1 MPGYVF
7 RRWKSCHFESKQ
19 QEVGMAGRPS
29 ELENIDFA
37 QVELM
42 GKFRATHETMA
53 EHFGVCV
60 RTIERYMADEEGEFC
75 RVYKKAFSECK
86 MKLSEAQMKSALEGN
101 ATMLVWLGKQHLGQ
115 KDKQEIKTDLTVSG
129 APLINFGDT
138 SKKE

>member
-1 MPGYVF
+1 MP
-7 RRWKSCHFESKQ
+7 
-19 QEVGMAGRPS
+19 AGRPS

-60 RTIERYMADEEGEFC
+60 RTIERYMSDDEGEFC

-86 MKLSEAQMKSALEGN
+86 MRLSEAQVKSAIDGN
-101 ATMLVWLGKQHLGQ
+101 ATMLIWLGKQHLGQ
-115 KDKQEIKTDLTVSG
+115 SDKQEIKQDITVSG
-129 APLINFGDT
+129 SPQIGFADT
-138 SKKE
+138 THHEE